1 MLMNL
6 DLVKIMNIVVVT
18 ANRVFRL
25 FKHLFELFKTFDKF
39 FIPRFVLLNTWVG
52 VAEVFDIF
60 RKLLILYCSLGKNK
74 IQINRLDNTRVKKL
88 ILAFHI
94 FLCLF
99 RCSQYGS
106 TDHIDHIGLSYLH
119 LQLHLYILYEGILES
134 YEEQC

>member
-1 MLMNL
+1 MNL

-39 FIPRFVLLNTWVG
+39 FIPRFVLLRLELVLLR
-52 VAEVFDIF
+52 VLIF
-60 RKLLILYCSLGKNK
+60 LENFLILYHSFGKK
-74 IQINRLDNTRVKKL
+74 EIQINRLDNIRVKNL

-99 RCSQYGS
+99 LCSQYDS
-106 TDHIDHIGLSYLH
+106 TDHIDHTGSNYHH
-119 LQLHLYILYEGILES
+119 LQPHLYILYKGILES